1 MRKSKFYSMI
11 VKDRKK
17 VKQKT
22 ENKTLDLAVDDLLL
36 TVQDTDKVIQTTDNN
51 LDVNE
56 FKSKT
61 VEVDQPIMKNKKAY
75 NIWKD
80 EKTKNF
86 ILDIIEYSDD
96 KIISI
101 SSKIIANN
109 EPMAI
114 YEIKKIFTEKL
125 ILKKQNI

>member
-1 MRKSKFYSMI
+1 MI